1 MQGVLGGW
9 FWNGAFLVQTGQPVT
24 ALSGTDSNG
33 NKDSAG
39 DRAVVNPDGDPHV
52 GTAVQTVCW
61 NGSVRSFGCDPATAA
76 AQIVGYV
83 AKDASAKYVQAGVG
97 ALSNV
102 GRNTLTT
109 PSRTNFDMSFF
120 KSFHFTEGRY
130 LQFRTEFFNI
140 FNHRQFS
147 FANPGVFA
155 VVGID
160 DSAINAAGYS
170 RVDNTG
176 FLDPKQ
182 LNGGS
187 RVMNLGLKLV
197 F

>member
-1 MQGVLGGW
+1 
-9 FWNGAFLVQTGQPVT
+9 
-24 ALSGTDSNG
+24 
-33 NKDSAG
+33 
-39 DRAVVNPDGDPHV
+39 
-52 GTAVQTVCW
+52 
-61 NGSVRSFGCDPATAA
+61 
-76 AQIVGYV
+76 
-83 AKDASAKYVQAGVG
+83 
-97 ALSNV
+97 V

-109 PSRTNFDMSFF
+109 PARTNFDMSFF
-120 KSFHFTEGRY
+120 KSFHFTESRY

-170 RVDNTG
+170 RVADTN
-176 FLDPKQ
+176 FLNATQ

-187 RVMNLGLKLV
+187 RTMNLGLKFV